1 MLPKKT
7 TATITHY
14 YITTLKYVSAE
25 ESRTWTQLCVINS
38 RREYMFARSTSDMF
52 STLWK
57 AACVDKLE
65 EKVHLWRFSESFQAD
80 LFGPCGGGG
89 GGVRSH
95 PSHPPCLNVS
105 VNSYFKICCSLT
117 PCNWQHKTCIG
128 TRWISTIQLTS
139 LTQLYW
145 RNPSNIEFFIT
156 CPLTP
161 VERLFVLFSW
171 VVCWQSVRLTSLA
184 AAAH

>member
-1 MLPKKT
+1 MRDQQQKR
-7 TATITHY
+7 I
-14 YITTLKYVSAE
+14 YVCSFNFGYVFYTVK
-25 ESRTWTQLCVINS
+25 SCVCWQI
-38 RREYMFARSTSDMF
+38 RREGSSLAFFRIF
-52 STLWK
+52 PG
-57 AACVDKLE
+57 
-65 EKVHLWRFSESFQAD
+65 
-80 LFGPCGGGG
+80 GPFRPVWGGG

-161 VERLFVLFSW
+161 VERCLCFSLGSCAGK
-171 VVCWQSVRLTSLA
+171 VFA
-184 AAAH
+184 